1 MSNAFIH
8 LMFSQSIIPLVVIF
22 ANMILCTNITLVSH
36 IVILSINCIH
46 SWIRDSIREFTA
58 SYVSVIGILTLAFW
72 LLVGTESLFFVTLFW
87 LVFHLS
93 CSTLSCSEFLYI
105 PSYYTISF
113 TNSIVLSNSG
123 FCLSLAYI
131 CSVTIIVSFTWY
143 FLTSILGILFIIT
156 QIIEFHN
163 ITYYINESIYSSVL
177 YFLTGLHFTHVVVG
191 IIILVFQYSSCTYIR
206 SLLLESLYTLAIT
219 THHIYSS
226 LQTVYW
232 HFVELLWLIIYY
244 ILYIY

>member
-1 MSNAFIH
+1 MLLLILMYLINVYSIH
-8 LMFSQSIIPLVVIF
+8 MWL
-22 ANMILCTNITLVSH
+22 
-36 IVILSINCIH
+36 
-46 SWIRDSIREFTA
+46 RDSIREFTA
-58 SYVSVIGILTLAFW
+58 CYDSSLCILFIAFW

-87 LVFHLS
+87 LVFHIS
-93 CSTLSCSEFLYI
+93 CSTLSYSTFLSFA
-105 PSYYTISF
+105 SYYTISF

-123 FCLSLAYI
+123 FCLSIAYI
-131 CSVTIIVSFTWY
+131 CWSTILTRLSWY

-191 IIILVFQYSSCTYIR
+191 IIILVFQYSSCTYLR
-206 SLLLESLYTLAIT
+206 SYILESLYNLAIT

-226 LQTVYW
+226 LQLVYW
-232 HFVELLWLIIYY
+232 HFVELLWLVIYY
-244 ILYIY
+244 TLYIY